1 LIISSFQFFAIVVS
15 PNKYAFLTATQPHA
29 GAPVYLYHKHKQK
42 TNTNMKTR
50 SIVLAA
56 LLLVSASG
64 AFATADPSNAALA
77 VVSSKGSEVVKVIY
91 RGSNGKVKL
100 NIYDASSTLVFS
112 ESRNVQQGFIL
123 PLNFAGLTAGTYT
136 VELVDA
142 TGVKSEKVNYQPAK
156 AAVAN
161 VHVAKLAQEGKYLL
175 SVANANETVTIRVF
189 DANGN
194 LLHTSDKQ
202 SAGSFAQIFNIQN
215 VDGGCTFEVVNAAG
229 ASTIVHI

>member
-1 LIISSFQFFAIVVS
+1 
-15 PNKYAFLTATQPHA
+15 
-29 GAPVYLYHKHKQK
+29 
-42 TNTNMKTR
+42 MKTR

-91 RGSNGKVKL
+91 KGSNGKVKL

-112 ESRNVQQGFIL
+112 ESRMVQQGFIL
-123 PLNFAGLTAGTYT
+123 PLNFAGLSAGTYT
-136 VELVDA
+136 VELIDA

-156 AAVAN
+156 AVAN

-175 SVANANETVTIRVF
+175 SVANANDIVTIHVF
-189 DANGN
+189 DQNNN
-194 LLHTSDKQ
+194 LIHTSEKE
-202 SAGSFAQIFNIQN
+202 SSGSFAQISNMQN
-215 VDGGCTFEVVNAAG
+215 LEGSFTFEVVNAAG
-229 ASTIVHI
+229 ASTIVRI

>member
-1 LIISSFQFFAIVVS
+1 
-15 PNKYAFLTATQPHA
+15 
-29 GAPVYLYHKHKQK
+29 
-42 TNTNMKTR
+42 MKTR

-91 RGSNGKVKL
+91 KGSNGKVKL

-123 PLNFAGLTAGTYT
+123 PLNFAGLSAGTYT

-142 TGVKSEKVNYQPAK
+142 TGVKTEKLNYQPAK
-156 AAVAN
+156 AAAN
-161 VHVAKLAQEGKYLL
+161 IHVAKLAQDGKYLL
-175 SVANANETVTIRVF
+175 SVANANDTVTIRVY
-189 DANGN
+189 DKNGN
-194 LLHTSDKQ
+194 LLHTSNKQ
-202 SAGSFAQIFNIQN
+202 SDGSFAQIFTMQN
-215 VDGGCTFEVVNAAG
+215 VEGGFSFEVVNAAG
-229 ASTIVHI
+229 ASSIFHI

>member
-1 LIISSFQFFAIVVS
+1 LLISLAHFFANVVS
-15 PNKYAFLTATQPHA
+15 PNKYAFLTATQPHTEV
-29 GAPVYLYHKHKQK
+29 PVYLYHKHKQK

-77 VVSSKGSEVVKVIY
+77 VVASKGSEVVKVIY
-91 RGSNGKVKL
+91 KGGNGKVKL

-156 AAVAN
+156 AAAN
-161 VHVAKLAQEGKYLL
+161 VHVSKLAQEGKYLL

-202 SAGSFAQIFNIQN
+202 SSGSFAQIFNIQN
-215 VDGGCTFEVVNAAG
+215 VDGGCSFEVVNAAG